1 MGGEGPRHHAGP
13 QNDAFASPSLDDPTD
28 YVEVLR
34 QRLSMTHQQMTAP
47 PPPASANLYQE
58 GSLIFVMMT
67 PPERANKL
75 TPRWKGPFRVK
86 RVPNPYQVVY
96 EDGSAWR
103 TIHINHA
110 KPAKLQPLISCCPHL
125 HPSLPG
131 QRLGISPGVCKDL
144 ALISLLLLFK
154 QPHPFRSI
162 ITHTACRLTSR
173 EWEVSPRYRTS
184 QSQFGNP
191 LRDSPRIPRARY
203 RIPPLLRPI
212 RIPDL
217 LLGRGDLP
225 RLNPGLDQV
234 CAIKGPPRTL
244 APQSQKSIKMAR
256 TYPLSIANN
265 QCLGAKEEPLSFASV
280 CLEDLRNGH
289 KEYLTTM
296 KQLVDALPK
305 TENPASRF
313 ELRGHIV
320 HRGQQRLRRS
330 MRAAL
335 WWLLPSDGEFRR
347 ASNSLH
353 YYLAR
358 QGRRVV
364 LRGGDVPDPFT
375 KIAWTGSLTPRRL
388 HLVSQQK
395 KPLLPLR
402 PPFWCRLQ
410 KLLPSPRDAWGHED
424 REEGRRRAQPIE
436 IRHPTRVPSR
446 PRLRVQPMKIQL
458 AGLPA

>member
-1 MGGEGPRHHAGP
+1 
-13 QNDAFASPSLDDPTD
+13 
-28 YVEVLR
+28 
-34 QRLSMTHQQMTAP
+34 MTHQQMTAP

-86 RVPNPYQVVY
+86 RVLNPYQVVY

-103 TIHINHA
+103 MIHINHA

-154 QPHPFRSI
+154 QPHLPGAILPLPQHHYPHRLPPHLPRVRSLPAI
-162 ITHTACRLTSR
+162 SR
-173 EWEVSPRYRTS
+173 QPIAIRQPSPRLSSHPASEIQPPTS
-184 QSQFGNP
+184 APANQNSGSTF
-191 LRDSPRIPRARY
+191 RPRRSA
-203 RIPPLLRPI
+203 
-212 RIPDL
+212 
-217 LLGRGDLP
+217 

-234 CAIKGPPRTL
+234 CAIKGPPGTL
-244 APQSQKSIKMAR
+244 ALQSQKSIKMAR
-256 TYPLSIANN
+256 TYPLSIAYN

-375 KIAWTGSLTPRRL
+375 KIA
-388 HLVSQQK
+388 
-395 KPLLPLR
+395 
-402 PPFWCRLQ
+402 
-410 KLLPSPRDAWGHED
+410 
-424 REEGRRRAQPIE
+424 
-436 IRHPTRVPSR
+436 
-446 PRLRVQPMKIQL
+446 
-458 AGLPA
+458 